1 MEMAIVPLASILVVF
16 GTLAGVLWWF
26 KRLGIAVPR
35 ASPGRGRS
43 ARLESLGK
51 LTLEPQHNLHLV
63 RVDHTVVLVACSPAG
78 CALIGQGGVGR
89 PDGEEAGGR
98 DRRFAGAPGESR

>member
-1 MEMAIVPLASILVVF
+1 MAIVPLASILVVF

-35 ASPGRGRS
+35 ASLGRGRS

-51 LTLEPQHNLHLV
+51 LTLGPQHNLHLV
-63 RVDHTVVLVACSPAG
+63 RVDQTVVLVACSPAG
-78 CALIGQGGVGR
+78 CALIGQGGGGQS
-89 PDGEEAGGR
+89 DGESGGGR
-98 DRRFAGAPGESR
+98 GRRLAGSPGEGR

>member
-1 MEMAIVPLASILVVF
+1 MAMVPLASVLVVF

-35 ASPGRGRS
+35 ASFGRGGS

-51 LTLEPQHNLHLV
+51 LTLGPQHNLHLV
-63 RVDHTVVLVACSPAG
+63 RVDQTVVLVACSPAG
-78 CALIGQGGVGR
+78 CALIGQGGAGR

-98 DRRFAGAPGESR
+98 DRRSAGAPGESR